1 MRNRS
6 GFGWLEFVLGIL
18 MIGLGILTFIRP
30 RGMMNALVVLYA
42 VIVLLTGISDI
53 LFYVRTE
60 RYTGF
65 GPIVAL
71 IAGIVSVMT
80 GMMLLIYPD
89 VGEWILYLL
98 LPMWFIAHNIF
109 NLANLNVL
117 RFAAGDFCYYVSL
130 IVSVVGLV
138 LGFLMIL
145 HPFRTAYIVSIL
157 IGIHLIL
164 TGANCIVIALGKNGL
179 KS

>member
-6 GFGWLEFVLGIL
+6 GFGWLELLLGIL

-30 RGMMNALVVLYA
+30 RGMMNALVLLYA
-42 VIVLLTGISDI
+42 AIVLLTGVSDI
-53 LFYVRTE
+53 LFYIRAE

-65 GPIVAL
+65 GPVVAL
-71 IAGIVSVMT
+71 ITGIISVMT
-80 GMMLLIYPD
+80 GMMLILYPD

-109 NLANLNVL
+109 NLANLNIL
-117 RFAAGDFCYYVSL
+117 RLAAGDFCYYVSL
-130 IVSVVGLV
+130 IVSIIGLV

-145 HPFRTAYIVSIL
+145 HPFGAMYIVSIL

-164 TGANCIVIALGKNGL
+164 TGANCIVIALGRYGL
-179 KS
+179 K